1 MGHSARL
8 VSNSSWNV
16 LAFLIGVGLNLLI
29 LPFVISHLGI
39 AEFGFAGLIAACVA
53 PALIFSNTLSQ
64 MTARELAQNLSLD
77 LRFDARRVFAT
88 ALFLGLVIGAFIFLL
103 IMIAGPWLAGRLF
116 NLELGDADYLTKGFA
131 FGGLGWLFQ
140 CLAGVFLALFVARQ
154 NYARLAWI
162 SIGST
167 VLSTS
172 LMLGLI
178 PKWPVAVTYL
188 ACQAA
193 GFATS
198 LMAALW
204 LSRRAF
210 PEWLAL
216 PSLHRVSLQRIVR
229 VGSWQFAAQ
238 GGGVIA
244 GQTDRYLLGV
254 FLQTRYVGFYNV
266 AQRLEEAIY
275 IGVYK
280 IGEVLFPL
288 FSSMLKETQER
299 QADVL
304 FRASWLLNLLAV
316 GVLGGLI
323 PVAGDVLRFWTN
335 TDVAAEGERVLVVL
349 ALAGILGSGSNV
361 FAFYLLGSGNTRAN
375 ALISLVTALAI
386 LSTSALVLPIYG
398 WQAAGWSS
406 CVGMAAQMVVMTI
419 LMRRSFILQ
428 GASSRIAH
436 FVLIPLVVGAVTA
449 LALREALS
457 ETIGIYTVAWWQLLA
472 WYSLSVCIVSMV
484 VVAVSSLGPHGA
496 VCRGDLRRIACH
508 FLPMMGRD

>member
-1 MGHSARL
+1 MGYGTRL
-8 VSNSSWNV
+8 VSNSSWNA
-16 LAFLIGVGLNLLI
+16 LAFSIGVGLNLLI

-39 AEFGFAGLIAACVA
+39 AEFGFAGLIAACIA
-53 PALIFSNTLSQ
+53 PALIFSNTLTQ

-77 LRFDARRVFAT
+77 LRLDARRVFAT
-88 ALFLGLVIGAFIFLL
+88 ALFLGVVIGVIIVFL

-116 NLELGDADYLTKGFA
+116 NLEPDNADYLIKGFA
-131 FGGLGWLFQ
+131 FGALGWLFQ

-162 SIGST
+162 SIGAT

-178 PKWPVAVTYL
+178 PQWPMAVTYL

-204 LSRRAF
+204 FSRRAF

-216 PSLHRVSLQRIVR
+216 PSLHRESLQRIVH
-229 VGSWQFAAQ
+229 VGSWQIAAQ

-244 GQTDRYLLGV
+244 GQADRYLLGV
-254 FLQTRYVGFYNV
+254 FLQTRHVGFYNV

-316 GVLGGLI
+316 GVLGGVI

-335 TDVAAEGERVLVVL
+335 ADVAAEGEQVLVVL

-375 ALISLVTALAI
+375 ALISLVTAVAI
-386 LSTSALVLPIYG
+386 VTTSALVLPVYG
-398 WQAAGWSS
+398 WKAAGWSS
-406 CVGMAAQMVVMTI
+406 LVGMAVQMVVMTI
-419 LMRRSFILQ
+419 LMWRSFNLR

-436 FVLIPLVVGAVTA
+436 FVLIPLVMGAVTA
-449 LALREALS
+449 LGLREALS
-457 ETIGIYTVAWWQLLA
+457 ETISAHTNAWWQLLA
-472 WYSLSVCIVSMV
+472 WYGLSMCVVSGL

-496 VCRGDLRRIACH
+496 VCRSDLRRVVRH
-508 FLPMMGRD
+508 FLPLMGRG

>member
-1 MGHSARL
+1 M
-8 VSNSSWNV
+8 
-16 LAFLIGVGLNLLI
+16 AFLVGVGLNLLI

-39 AEFGFAGLIAACVA
+39 AEFGLAGLIAACIA

-64 MTARELAQNLSLD
+64 MAARELAQNLSLD
-77 LRFDARRVFAT
+77 MQCEARRLFAT
-88 ALFLGLVIGAFIFLL
+88 ALFLGLAIGVLVVFLVL
-103 IMIAGPWLAGRLF
+103 IIGPSLAGRLF
-116 NLELGDADYLTKGFA
+116 NLEPGDADNLTKGFA
-131 FGGLGWLFQ
+131 FGGVGWLLQ
-140 CLAGVFLALFVARQ
+140 CLAGVFLALFIARQ

-162 SIGST
+162 SIGAT

-198 LMAALW
+198 LLAALW
-204 LSRRAF
+204 FSRRAL

-216 PSLHRVSLQRIVR
+216 PSLHRDSLRRIVR

-238 GGGVIA
+238 GGGVIS
-244 GQTDRYLLGV
+244 GQADRYLLGV
-254 FLQTRYVGFYNV
+254 FLQTRHVGFYNV

-316 GVLGGLI
+316 GVLGGVI
-323 PVAGDVLRFWTN
+323 PVAGEVLRFWTN
-335 TDVAAEGERVLVVL
+335 AEVAAEGEHVLVVL

-375 ALISLVTALAI
+375 ALISLVTAVAI
-386 LSTSALVLPIYG
+386 VVTSALVLPVYG
-398 WQAAGWSS
+398 WKAAGWSS
-406 CVGMAAQMVVMTI
+406 FVGMAAQMVVMTI
-419 LMRRSFILQ
+419 LMRRSFNLQ

-436 FVLIPLVVGAVTA
+436 FVLAPLVVGALAA
-449 LALREALS
+449 LGLREALS
-457 ETIGIYTVAWWQLLA
+457 ELISVHTAAWWQLLA
-472 WYSLSVCIVSMV
+472 WYGLSVCVV
-484 VVAVSSLGPHGA
+484 VGAVVAVSSLGSHGS
-496 VCRGDLRRIACH
+496 VCRGDLRRVACH
-508 FLPMMGRD
+508 FLPMMGRA

>member
-1 MGHSARL
+1 MGHGTRL
-8 VSNSSWNV
+8 LSNSSWNA
-16 LAFLIGVGLNLLI
+16 LAFLIGVGLNLFI

-39 AEFGFAGLIAACVA
+39 AEFGLAGLIAACTA

-64 MTARELAQNLSLD
+64 MTARELAQKLSPD
-77 LRFDARRVFAT
+77 VRFDARRIFAT
-88 ALFLGLVIGAFIFLL
+88 ALFLGVAIGTL
-103 IMIAGPWLAGRLF
+103 IVLMLIIIGPWLAARLF
-116 NLELGDADYLTKGFA
+116 NLESGDADSLTKGFA

-140 CLAGVFLALFVARQ
+140 CLAGVFLALLVARQ
-154 NYARLAWI
+154 DYARLAWI
-162 SIGST
+162 SIGAT

-178 PKWPVAVTYL
+178 PEWPKAETYL
-188 ACQAA
+188 ACLAA

-198 LMAALW
+198 LIAAFW
-204 LSRRAF
+204 LASRAL

-216 PSLHRVSLQRIVR
+216 PLLHRASLQRIVR

-238 GGGVIA
+238 GGGVVA

-254 FLQTRYVGFYNV
+254 FLQTRHVGFYNV

-316 GVLGGLI
+316 GVLGGVI

-335 TDVAAEGERVLVVL
+335 ADVAAEGEQVLVVL

-375 ALISLVTALAI
+375 ALISLVTAAAI
-386 LSTSALVLPIYG
+386 VVTSAIALPVYG
-398 WQAAGWSS
+398 WKAAGWSS
-406 CVGMAAQMVVMTI
+406 FVGMAAQMVVMTI
-419 LMRRSFILQ
+419 LMRRSFNLR

-436 FVLIPLVVGAVTA
+436 FVLAPLVVGAVAA
-449 LALREALS
+449 LGLREALS
-457 ETIGIYTVAWWQLLA
+457 EQISVHIAAWWQLLA
-472 WYSLSVCIVSMV
+472 WYGMSVCVICGA
-484 VVAVSSLGPHGA
+484 VVAATSLGPHGSI
-496 VCRGDLRRIACH
+496 CRRDLRRVACH
-508 FLPMMGRD
+508 FLPMMGRA